1 MKLVQGIG
9 INDNKYPTQIKGTRV
24 KEYELWVNMLERC
37 YSKRLHT
44 RRPTYI
50 GCSVSDNFKHYS
62 YFYQWCQTQVGFGLK
77 GSDLDKDIV
86 LRGNKIY
93 SENTCVFVPYEVNSF
108 FIERGADRGEY
119 PIGVS
124 FYKAIGKYIAR
135 CNVNSKSKHL
145 GYFTTPEEAFITYK
159 QFKEDLCKQTAL
171 KWKASI
177 DPRVYDAMMNW
188 HV

>member
-1 MKLVQGIG
+1 MKLVQGVG
-9 INDNKYPTQIKGTRV
+9 INDKIYPTEIKGKKT
-24 KEYELWVNMLERC
+24 KEYNLWENMLERC

-62 YFYQWCQTQVGFGLK
+62 YFYQWCQTQVGFGLE

-93 SENTCVFVPYEVNSF
+93 SEDTCVFVPYEINTF
-108 FIERGADRGEY
+108 FTDCVASRGEY

-124 FYKAIGKYIAR
+124 FHKTTGKYVAR
-135 CNVNSKSKHL
+135 CRVNGMQKHL
-145 GYFTTPEEAFITYK
+145 GLFISPEEAHIAYK
-159 QFKEDLCKQTAL
+159 QFKQNLCRELAL
-171 KWKASI
+171 EWKFKI
-177 DPRVYDAMMNW
+177 DNRVYTAMMHW
-188 HV
+188 SL